1 MSVGIPG
8 PQSLTIEDLPKLVA
22 AVAAVDPDRVALSHG
37 GTEISYGRLNDELVT
52 LDTAMGGALGA
63 DALVPVVVSTVLP
76 ELIASEADGLGAVV
90 DRLITDGT
98 SVVEVASESD
108 AHVTLAGLFDEQV
121 GRTPDAL
128 ALAYDGT
135 QLTYAQFDARANRL
149 ARELVTAGVGPDSL
163 VGLAMRRS
171 IDLLVSMYAIVKAGG
186 AYVPLDPDHPA
197 DRLAYVLEIAKPT
210 AVLTRTA
217 DAVVLPLGTP
227 TLDVD
232 TVDLSV
238 HAETTVTDADRLAPL
253 RADNTAYVI
262 FTSGSTGRPKGVAVS
277 HRAIVANLQWRQAE
291 YGFTSDDVI
300 LQKTPFTFDVSVW
313 EFFWPLQ
320 VGASLVIA
328 EPDGHRDPAYVAR
341 TMIERGVTAVHF
353 VPSML
358 AVFVAEPLV
367 AQVKTLRYVFASGE
381 ALPARTAARL
391 REVSSA
397 VLHNLYGP
405 TEAAVDVTYYE
416 TGERDQVSVPI
427 GAAVADTELLVLDDA
442 LRPSPSGV
450 AGELYLAGIQLARG
464 YVSRPDLTADRFVA
478 RPGATDGSRMYRTGD
493 LVRWRGVGAN
503 RQLEYIGRTDFQV
516 KLRGLRIE
524 LGEIEAALLDCD
536 GVSQAVVVVHSDET
550 IGDNLVAYIVG
561 EATDSAILTSSLGE
575 RLPEYMVPAMF
586 VELDEF
592 PLNASGKLDR
602 KALPA
607 PEFVSKTVEYR
618 EPATPTEAGVVA
630 IFADLLGQDRVG
642 ADDGFFELGGNSLL
656 ATRVVARIN
665 AEHGISIDMRNF
677 FDAPTAAELA
687 VFIDKAKT
695 SEDRKVHVPLIARER
710 PELVPLSLAQQRMWF
725 LNRFEP
731 ESAVDH
737 IPVAL
742 RLSGAL
748 DVDALQGALE
758 DLIERHEILRTVYP
772 EVDGVGYQR
781 LVDLAAVVP
790 NLTPIQVDESA
801 IVERVTDF
809 VTPGFDVTTEVPI
822 RAALFQLVADEFV
835 LVFVVH
841 HISGDGFSMG
851 PLTKDIVT
859 SYVSRTQGIAHDLAP
874 LPVQFADFA
883 LWQREVLGSE
893 DDPDSLITRQVN
905 YWRHALA
912 GIPDQ
917 LDLPSDRPRPRVASN
932 RGAGHTF
939 TIEPEL
945 HQALDRIALANNAS
959 LFMVLHSAVAILL
972 ARLSGTSD
980 IVIGTPV
987 AGRGDQAL
995 DDLIGMFVN
1004 TLVLRTEV
1012 DLAASAKDMIS
1023 RARESDLNG
1032 FGHADVPFERLVEVL
1047 NPARSQAR
1055 NPLFQVMLSLQ
1066 NLGQSMQQSL
1076 EVPGLRI
1083 SGLDVESSAAK
1094 FDLQF
1099 TVWESDTADKVG
1111 GLTVALVYA
1120 TDLFDESSA
1129 KSIGKRLIS
1138 VLEAVVADPSVRVGD
1153 VDLLDSG
1160 ERSLVLES
1168 WNDTEH
1174 EVADASL
1181 VDVFDAQVVRSPGAV
1196 AVSFDGVSLSYAEFD
1211 ARANRVARYL
1221 ISVGVGPEALV
1232 GVAVRRS
1239 VDLLVAVYGVL
1250 KAGGGYVPVD
1260 PDQPAERNA
1269 YVLGAASPVCV
1280 ISTSDVGFDA
1290 GVAPVVEVDVVDVS
1304 GFSDAPVSDVD
1315 RVSPLRSEN
1324 TAYVIFTSGSTGRP
1338 KGVSVSH
1345 AAIVNR
1351 LAWMQSEYVLG
1362 SSDVVLQK
1370 TPFTF
1375 DVSVWELFWPL
1386 QVGARLVVA
1395 VPDGHRDPQYLT
1407 SVIVGEGVT
1416 TVHFVPSMLEAF
1428 VADSSVA
1435 ACVSLTRVFASGEA
1449 LPASVVADLWAV
1461 LPGVGVHNLYG
1472 PTEAAVDVTFHEV
1485 VAGDVAGVPIGAP
1498 VWNTQVFV
1506 LDSRLNPV
1514 PVGVAGELYLAG
1526 VQLAR
1531 GYMGRPDLSADRFV
1545 ANPFSGDGA
1554 RMYRSGD
1561 VVRWTASGEL
1571 EYIGRS
1577 DFQVKLHGLRIELG
1591 EIESVIREHESVSS
1605 VVVVVRDEVLVA
1617 YVTAAAVGGVVDVDE
1632 LKRVVSGRLPGYMV
1646 PAVVMVLDELPL
1658 GVSGKLDRK
1667 LLPDPVFVAREFRA
1681 PSTVAE
1687 IAVAGVFADVLRLE
1701 QVGLDDDFFEL
1712 GGNSLVATQLVARV
1726 GQALDTQV
1734 PVRVLFEASTVEG
1747 LAAQV
1752 ELIAGAGGRAALV
1765 ARPRP
1770 ALIPLSLAQ
1779 QRMWFLS
1786 RFDPDSAVNNIP
1798 IALKINGVLDVSAL
1812 RHAISDVI
1820 ERHESLR
1827 TVYPEQGGQ
1836 GQQVVLPSSEV
1847 PVELTPKVIDAS
1859 RVHNELLSFA
1869 LQGFDVTS
1877 TVPVR
1882 VGLFELAE
1890 NSYVLAF
1897 VVHHIAADGFSMRPL
1912 TRDVMVAYAA
1922 RVSNGVPN
1930 WTPLE
1935 VQYADYALWQR
1946 EVLGD
1951 EDDPDSLI
1959 SAQLDHWRSVLRDSP
1974 ELLALPADRPR
1985 PVVASNRGATYRF
1998 SVSEELRSSLD
2009 SLARERNASLFMV
2022 MHSALAVL
2030 LARLSGTSDIVIGT
2044 PVAGRGEKALDDVIG
2059 MFVNTLVLRTPV
2071 DLSSTFN
2078 SFVSATRRTDLQAL
2092 GNGDVPFERLVEVL
2106 DPTRSQAHHPLFQV
2120 ALFFQNM
2127 SQDALELS
2135 GLEVSGLEF
2144 DAGIAKFDL
2153 QLTLAPRVEHAIE
2166 DGMFAEFA
2174 YATDLFDESTIHG
2187 FADRF
2192 TRILE
2197 QVVVDPS
2204 ITVGDIELLEET
2216 ERESL
2221 LTARNSTAHDVGN
2234 SETLASLFDTR
2245 VALAPDAVAVVFD
2258 GQSLTYG
2265 EFSERVNKLAR
2276 KLIDDGVGPESL
2288 VALAMRRSLDLVVGM
2303 YAVIAAGGAYV
2314 PLDPDH
2320 PAERIGHIL
2329 TTADPVCV
2337 LSTTRDAFVAPN
2349 GADVLLIDGVD
2360 LSSYSASV
2368 VSDADRRGRLRDV
2381 NAAYVIFTSGS
2392 TGKPKGV
2399 AVSHHAIVNQVLWM
2413 QDQYAIGTEDVYL
2426 QKTATTFDVSLWGY
2440 FTALLSGTRVVLA
2453 SHDGHRDPAYLA
2465 GLIEDHRVTLTDFV
2479 PSMLTVFATSVPEH
2493 ALVSLRDVFVI
2504 GEALPLETVRA
2515 FARVSSAG
2523 LHNVYGPTEAAVSIT
2538 YYEVDGSESTGTPIG
2553 VPEWNSQVYV
2563 LDSRLHPVP
2572 VGVAGELYLAGD
2584 QLARGYVARPDL
2596 TSDRFVANPFV
2607 EASDTNGEGN
2617 AGGSRM
2623 YRTGDLVWW
2632 NTAGELEYVGRT
2644 DFQVKFRGQR
2654 IELGEIESALLAHS
2668 TVAQCVVTVAS
2679 TDMGDQLVAYV
2690 IAVPDSVVDVEALR
2704 NALPESLPVYMIPNV
2719 IMILDEFPLNSS
2731 GKLDR
2736 KLLPEPVFEAAVF
2749 RAPVTPVEQIVASV
2763 FSAVLGVER
2772 VGLDDDFFALG
2783 GNSLIA
2789 TRMAARLGQALD
2801 AQVPVRVLFEASSV
2815 ELLAARMESEVGSGA
2830 RAALVARVRPE
2841 RVPLS
2846 LAQQRMWFLNRF
2858 DTTSSANNI
2867 PVAIRLSGLLDVAA
2881 LDAAVSDVVA
2891 RHEILR
2897 TVYPEVDG
2905 VGFQEVLS
2913 ADRVRLDLSP
2923 VVVSESDV
2931 VGAVTEFLSA
2941 GFDVAVEV
2949 PVRARL
2955 FAVSESEFVLAM
2967 VVHHISGDGFSMG
2980 PLTRDVMVAYEAR
2993 SRGEVPGWAPLAVQ
3007 YADYALWQRET
3018 LGSEDDPS
3026 SLISRQIG
3034 FWESALSGLPDQLDL
3049 PADRPRPAVASNRGA
3064 KHAFVIGEIEHSSL
3078 KKIARESNSS
3088 LFMVVHAALAVLLA
3102 RLSSTSDIAIGT
3114 PVAGRGEQ
3122 VLDDLIGMFVNTLV
3136 LRTEVDSS
3144 ESFSELLGRVREGD
3158 LGAFAHV
3165 DLPFE
3170 RLVEVLNPARSQ
3182 ARNPLFQVMLSFQNM
3197 EQSVLRLG
3205 DLTVAGV
3212 DANTVAAKFDLQLTM
3227 VEQFDKSGAPAGMAA
3242 QFTYATDLFDESTV
3256 AGFADRF
3263 GRILAAIT
3271 VDPSVRLG
3279 DIDVLTAAER
3289 SNLLSWSTGRRAAL
3303 VDASLIAMF
3312 DEQVGRTPDSLAVE
3326 CDGQALTYGQLDA
3339 YANVVAERLTAAGV
3353 GPDDVVALIVPRSV
3367 DWVVGMLAA
3376 WKAGAAYGPID
3387 PSYPQDRIEAII
3399 ADTGARCAVSTTTL
3413 DLTVDVIVLGSAL
3426 RDSPNVEGSTDRWR
3440 ELGAGDRLGYVI
3452 STSGS
3457 TGRPKPTL
3465 VPMAGIEN
3473 TVAWYRSELPE
3484 TGGLLIA
3491 SSPSFDLT
3499 QKNVWAAL
3507 SCGRTAVLAPDGF
3520 DPDAIVARVGH
3531 GDVAVANMSPSAF
3544 EAVVDSD
3551 EDSALSVL
3559 DVVFLGGE
3567 SIRLNRLGSLLSG
3580 GVRLVNSYGPTEAS
3594 DVVSF
3599 HAVTAHDTVSV
3610 PIGAPVPNMD
3620 LFVLDRSLGL
3630 VPPGVIGELYVGG
3643 VGVGRGYGNRAALT
3657 AERFVAN
3664 PFVVVGEHESGG
3676 GSRLYRTGDLVRWN
3690 GRGELEYIGRS
3701 DFQVKLRGQR
3711 IELGEIES
3719 ALISHEAVADAV
3731 VVLHSDATFGDS
3743 LIGYVVGTAVD
3754 ASEVLESARAVL
3766 PAYMVPS
3773 KVLVLDEL
3781 PLNASGK
3788 LDRKA
3793 LPSPVFEAAEF
3804 RAPVTA
3810 VQEIV
3815 ASVFGDVLSIER
3827 VGLDD
3832 DFFALG
3838 GNSLI
3843 ATRLAA
3849 RLGQALDAQIPV
3861 RVLFENSTVE
3871 GLAAVAQKTAGSGA
3885 RMELEAQERPERL
3898 PLSLAQQRMWL
3909 INQMDPGSAAYNIPL
3924 ALRLTGNLDVA
3935 ALRQSLHDVLVRHE
3949 SLRTRYPSD
3958 IEGPVQE
3965 IVAVDE
3971 LLSPLETIQVDDE
3984 ATAFNRVAEL
3994 VTTGFDVAQDVP
4006 VRTGLLELGPA
4017 DFMFV
4022 LVAHHIAADGESM
4035 APLARDMMVAYE
4047 ARVRGTAPSWN
4058 PLTVQYADF
4067 AIWQRAVLGSVDEVG
4082 SQAAQQLAFWRRTLN
4097 GVSSTPGLPS
4107 DRQRPAQMSAKAG
4120 VSEFSVN
4127 AETATR
4133 LNEIALEHNATLF
4146 MVVHAAL
4153 AVLISRL
4160 SGSRDFAIGTVV
4172 AGRGEQQ
4179 LDDIVGMFVNTLAL
4193 RTAPDLG
4200 AGFGELVSLVRNVDL
4215 EAFANGDIPFEE
4227 VTGALSASANE
4238 LFQVALSVEPMA
4250 GAEFSLPDLKISAVE
4265 GVEATAKFDLQLNLS
4280 SDPVTGGLLGH
4291 LVFAADLFD
4300 QTTADAHVERFVR
4313 VLDQVSA
4320 DPSRLIGDIELL
4332 TESERAEVLGS
4343 VGTTPSPVVGGP
4355 TRRLVP
4361 QRLANSVEADPDA
4374 VAVVC
4379 DEEEVTYHE
4388 VDARSSRLAHH
4399 LISLGIG
4406 PGDTVGIAG
4415 LHGIELVVAI
4425 WALSKAGAAVLVG
4438 ATTGTVGAN
4447 GTEPSLALTLTSG
4460 DADSVNSDVPLET
4473 TLDLARPDV
4482 VELVASYS
4490 TRSVNY
4496 ADRVRPL
4503 NVDDVAVVVTGS
4515 ASDQITQGEL
4525 AAKLDAMSQK
4535 HDVDYESRLMY
4546 FGPDDDETSVLT
4558 ILLAGV
4564 VGGVVLVSWEGAKN
4578 AGVPELLEE
4587 EWVSHAVGQTDV
4599 FTDVVEGALPDLR
4612 LACDSA
4618 TWTLS

>member
-197 DRLAYVLEIAKPT
+197 DRLAYVLEITKPT

-367 AQVKTLRYVFASGE
+367 AQVETLRYVFASGE

-687 VFIDKAKT
+687 VFIDEAKT

-781 LVDLAAVVP
+781 LVDIAAVVP

-822 RAALFQLVADEFV
+822 RAALFQLAADEFV

-893 DDPDSLITRQVN
+893 DDPDSLITRQVD

-980 IVIGTPV
+980 IAIGTPV

-1004 TLVLRTEV
+1004 TLVLRTDV
-1012 DLAASAKDMIS
+1012 DVNMSFIDLI
-1023 RARESDLNG
+1023 ARIRDIDLDG
-1032 FGHADVPFERLVEVL
+1032 FGNSDVPFERLVEVL
-1047 NPARSQAR
+1047 NPSRSQSR
-1055 NPLFQVMLSLQ
+1055 NPLFQVMLSMQ
-1066 NLGQSMQQSL
+1066 NLGQSTQSSL
-1076 EVPGLRI
+1076 EVPGLTI
-1083 SGLDVESSAAK
+1083 SGLDVDSATAK

-1099 TVWESDTADKVG
+1099 TIWESDATAASG
-1111 GLTVALVYA
+1111 GLSVALVYA
-1120 TDLFDESSA
+1120 TDLFDEASV
-1129 KSIGKRLIS
+1129 KSFAGRLTVI
-1138 VLEAVVADPSVRVGD
+1138 LEAIAADPTVVVGD
-1153 VDLLDSG
+1153 IDLLDAA
-1160 ERSLVLES
+1160 ERSDVLGSWMVPGLEVEPGTTLVS
-1168 WNDTEH
+1168 M
-1174 EVADASL
+1174 
-1181 VDVFDAQVVRSPGAV
+1181 
-1196 AVSFDGVSLSYAEFD
+1196 FD
-1211 ARANRVARYL
+1211 ARVAGETSSTAVVFEDRRLSFGELDEAANRLARKL
-1221 ISVGVGPEALV
+1221 IECGVGPE
-1232 GVAVRRS
+1232 S
-1239 VDLLVAVYGVL
+1239 LVAVILPRSVEL
-1250 KAGGGYVPVD
+1250 VVTLLAVVKAGGGYLPID
-1260 PDQPAERNA
+1260 PTYPAERIA
-1269 YVLGAASPVCV
+1269 FTLADARPVCV
-1280 ISTSDVGFDA
+1280 VAA
-1290 GVAPVVEVDVVDVS
+1290 GDVVDVEV
-1304 GFSDAPVSDVD
+1304 PVLDVMALDLANYDGSPVADGD
-1315 RVSPLRSEN
+1315 RRSALRADDI
-1324 TAYVIFTSGSTGRP
+1324 AYVIYTSGSTGKP
-1338 KGVSVSH
+1338 KGVAVSH
-1345 AAIVNR
+1345 RNVVELFANAQPR
-1351 LAWMQSEYVLG
+1351 FG
-1362 SSDVVLQK
+1362 FDGSDVWTL
-1370 TPFTF
+1370 FHSYAF
-1375 DVSVWELFWPL
+1375 DFSVWELWGPL
-1386 QVGARLVVA
+1386 LYGGTLVV
-1395 VPDGHRDPQYLT
+1395 VDYLT
-1407 SVIVGEGVT
+1407 SRSPEQFRELVARERVTVLNQTPSAFYQFAEADRMAGDSAGSLSLRHVIFGGEALDLSQLVRWYDRHDDSSPRLVNMYGITET
-1416 TVHFVPSMLEAF
+1416 TVHVSFSALDSVMVREATG
-1428 VADSSVA
+1428 SV
-1435 ACVSLTRVFASGEA
+1435 
-1449 LPASVVADLWAV
+1449 
-1461 LPGVGVHNLYG
+1461 
-1472 PTEAAVDVTFHEV
+1472 
-1485 VAGDVAGVPIGAP
+1485 IGRGLGGLS
-1498 VWNTQVFV
+1498 VFV
-1506 LDSRLNPV
+1506 LDDRLRPV
-1514 PVGVAGELYLAG
+1514 PVGVRGEMYVAGG
-1526 VQLAR
+1526 QLSR
-1531 GYMGRPDLSADRFV
+1531 GYVGQPGLTAGRFV
-1545 ANPFSGDGA
+1545 ANPFGRSGSGDQ
-1554 RMYRSGD
+1554 MYRTGD
-1561 VVRWTASGEL
+1561 IARWNVDGLL
-1571 EYIGRS
+1571 EYAGRS
-1577 DFQVKLHGLRIELG
+1577 DSQIQLRGFRIELG
-1591 EIESVIREHESVSS
+1591 EVEAALLRVPGVAGAVAVVRSDVALGDRLVGYVVPEAGADLVAS
-1605 VVVVVRDEVLVA
+1605 VVS
-1617 YVTAAAVGGVVDVDE
+1617 T
-1632 LKRVVSGRLPGYMV
+1632 RVSEFLTGYMV
-1646 PAVVMVLDELPL
+1646 PDAVVVLEELPL
-1658 GVSGKLDRK
+1658 TVNGKLDRK
-1667 LLPDPVFVAREFRA
+1667 ALPEPVFEVREYRVPA
-1681 PSTVAE
+1681 TDTEV
-1687 IAVAGVFADVLRLE
+1687 AVAGVFADVLGVERA
-1701 QVGLDDDFFEL
+1701 GLDDDFFAL
-1712 GGNSLVATQLVARV
+1712 GGNSLVATRLVARL
-1726 GQALDTQV
+1726 GRALETTI
-1734 PVRVLFEASTVEG
+1734 PVRILFENSNVES
-1747 LAAQV
+1747 LAAAISSHV
-1752 ELIAGAGGRAALV
+1752 SSGNIPALV
-1765 ARPRP
+1765 AGPRP
-1770 ALIPLSLAQ
+1770 TTIPLSLAQ

-1786 RFDPDSAVNNIP
+1786 RFDPESAVNNIP

-2071 DLSSTFN
+2071 DLSSTFY

-2221 LTARNSTAHDVGN
+2221 LTARNSTARDVGN

-2493 ALVSLRDVFVI
+2493 ALVSLRDIFVI

-2607 EASDTNGEGN
+2607 EASDTNGEVN

-2763 FSAVLGVER
+2763 FSAVLRVER

-2815 ELLAARMESEVGSGA
+2815 ELLA
-2830 RAALVARVRPE
+2830 
-2841 RVPLS
+2841 
-2846 LAQQRMWFLNRF
+2846 
-2858 DTTSSANNI
+2858 
-2867 PVAIRLSGLLDVAA
+2867 
-2881 LDAAVSDVVA
+2881 
-2891 RHEILR
+2891 
-2897 TVYPEVDG
+2897 
-2905 VGFQEVLS
+2905 
-2913 ADRVRLDLSP
+2913 
-2923 VVVSESDV
+2923 
-2931 VGAVTEFLSA
+2931 
-2941 GFDVAVEV
+2941 
-2949 PVRARL
+2949 
-2955 FAVSESEFVLAM
+2955 
-2967 VVHHISGDGFSMG
+2967 
-2980 PLTRDVMVAYEAR
+2980 
-2993 SRGEVPGWAPLAVQ
+2993 
-3007 YADYALWQRET
+3007 
-3018 LGSEDDPS
+3018 
-3026 SLISRQIG
+3026 
-3034 FWESALSGLPDQLDL
+3034 
-3049 PADRPRPAVASNRGA
+3049 
-3064 KHAFVIGEIEHSSL
+3064 
-3078 KKIARESNSS
+3078 
-3088 LFMVVHAALAVLLA
+3088 
-3102 RLSSTSDIAIGT
+3102 
-3114 PVAGRGEQ
+3114 
-3122 VLDDLIGMFVNTLV
+3122 
-3136 LRTEVDSS
+3136 
-3144 ESFSELLGRVREGD
+3144 
-3158 LGAFAHV
+3158 
-3165 DLPFE
+3165 
-3170 RLVEVLNPARSQ
+3170 
-3182 ARNPLFQVMLSFQNM
+3182 
-3197 EQSVLRLG
+3197 
-3205 DLTVAGV
+3205 
-3212 DANTVAAKFDLQLTM
+3212 
-3227 VEQFDKSGAPAGMAA
+3227 
-3242 QFTYATDLFDESTV
+3242 
-3256 AGFADRF
+3256 
-3263 GRILAAIT
+3263 
-3271 VDPSVRLG
+3271 
-3279 DIDVLTAAER
+3279 
-3289 SNLLSWSTGRRAAL
+3289 
-3303 VDASLIAMF
+3303 
-3312 DEQVGRTPDSLAVE
+3312 
-3326 CDGQALTYGQLDA
+3326 
-3339 YANVVAERLTAAGV
+3339 
-3353 GPDDVVALIVPRSV
+3353 
-3367 DWVVGMLAA
+3367 
-3376 WKAGAAYGPID
+3376 
-3387 PSYPQDRIEAII
+3387 
-3399 ADTGARCAVSTTTL
+3399 
-3413 DLTVDVIVLGSAL
+3413 
-3426 RDSPNVEGSTDRWR
+3426 
-3440 ELGAGDRLGYVI
+3440 
-3452 STSGS
+3452 
-3457 TGRPKPTL
+3457 
-3465 VPMAGIEN
+3465 
-3473 TVAWYRSELPE
+3473 
-3484 TGGLLIA
+3484 
-3491 SSPSFDLT
+3491 
-3499 QKNVWAAL
+3499 
-3507 SCGRTAVLAPDGF
+3507 
-3520 DPDAIVARVGH
+3520 
-3531 GDVAVANMSPSAF
+3531 
-3544 EAVVDSD
+3544 
-3551 EDSALSVL
+3551 
-3559 DVVFLGGE
+3559 
-3567 SIRLNRLGSLLSG
+3567 
-3580 GVRLVNSYGPTEAS
+3580 
-3594 DVVSF
+3594 
-3599 HAVTAHDTVSV
+3599 
-3610 PIGAPVPNMD
+3610 
-3620 LFVLDRSLGL
+3620 
-3630 VPPGVIGELYVGG
+3630 
-3643 VGVGRGYGNRAALT
+3643 
-3657 AERFVAN
+3657 
-3664 PFVVVGEHESGG
+3664 
-3676 GSRLYRTGDLVRWN
+3676 
-3690 GRGELEYIGRS
+3690 
-3701 DFQVKLRGQR
+3701 
-3711 IELGEIES
+3711 
-3719 ALISHEAVADAV
+3719 
-3731 VVLHSDATFGDS
+3731 
-3743 LIGYVVGTAVD
+3743 
-3754 ASEVLESARAVL
+3754 
-3766 PAYMVPS
+3766 
-3773 KVLVLDEL
+3773 
-3781 PLNASGK
+3781 
-3788 LDRKA
+3788 
-3793 LPSPVFEAAEF
+3793 
-3804 RAPVTA
+3804 
-3810 VQEIV
+3810 
-3815 ASVFGDVLSIER
+3815 
-3827 VGLDD
+3827 
-3832 DFFALG
+3832 
-3838 GNSLI
+3838 
-3843 ATRLAA
+3843 
-3849 RLGQALDAQIPV
+3849 
-3861 RVLFENSTVE
+3861 
-3871 GLAAVAQKTAGSGA
+3871 
-3885 RMELEAQERPERL
+3885 
-3898 PLSLAQQRMWL
+3898 
-3909 INQMDPGSAAYNIPL
+3909 
-3924 ALRLTGNLDVA
+3924 
-3935 ALRQSLHDVLVRHE
+3935 
-3949 SLRTRYPSD
+3949 
-3958 IEGPVQE
+3958 
-3965 IVAVDE
+3965 
-3971 LLSPLETIQVDDE
+3971 
-3984 ATAFNRVAEL
+3984 
-3994 VTTGFDVAQDVP
+3994 
-4006 VRTGLLELGPA
+4006 
-4017 DFMFV
+4017 
-4022 LVAHHIAADGESM
+4022 
-4035 APLARDMMVAYE
+4035 
-4047 ARVRGTAPSWN
+4047 
-4058 PLTVQYADF
+4058 
-4067 AIWQRAVLGSVDEVG
+4067 
-4082 SQAAQQLAFWRRTLN
+4082 
-4097 GVSSTPGLPS
+4097 
-4107 DRQRPAQMSAKAG
+4107 
-4120 VSEFSVN
+4120 
-4127 AETATR
+4127 
-4133 LNEIALEHNATLF
+4133 
-4146 MVVHAAL
+4146 
-4153 AVLISRL
+4153 
-4160 SGSRDFAIGTVV
+4160 
-4172 AGRGEQQ
+4172 
-4179 LDDIVGMFVNTLAL
+4179 
-4193 RTAPDLG
+4193 
-4200 AGFGELVSLVRNVDL
+4200 
-4215 EAFANGDIPFEE
+4215 
-4227 VTGALSASANE
+4227 
-4238 LFQVALSVEPMA
+4238 
-4250 GAEFSLPDLKISAVE
+4250 
-4265 GVEATAKFDLQLNLS
+4265 
-4280 SDPVTGGLLGH
+4280 
-4291 LVFAADLFD
+4291 
-4300 QTTADAHVERFVR
+4300 
-4313 VLDQVSA
+4313 
-4320 DPSRLIGDIELL
+4320 
-4332 TESERAEVLGS
+4332 
-4343 VGTTPSPVVGGP
+4343 
-4355 TRRLVP
+4355 
-4361 QRLANSVEADPDA
+4361 
-4374 VAVVC
+4374 
-4379 DEEEVTYHE
+4379 
-4388 VDARSSRLAHH
+4388 
-4399 LISLGIG
+4399 
-4406 PGDTVGIAG
+4406 
-4415 LHGIELVVAI
+4415 
-4425 WALSKAGAAVLVG
+4425 
-4438 ATTGTVGAN
+4438 
-4447 GTEPSLALTLTSG
+4447 
-4460 DADSVNSDVPLET
+4460 
-4473 TLDLARPDV
+4473 
-4482 VELVASYS
+4482 
-4490 TRSVNY
+4490 
-4496 ADRVRPL
+4496 
-4503 NVDDVAVVVTGS
+4503 
-4515 ASDQITQGEL
+4515 
-4525 AAKLDAMSQK
+4525 
-4535 HDVDYESRLMY
+4535 
-4546 FGPDDDETSVLT
+4546 
-4558 ILLAGV
+4558 
-4564 VGGVVLVSWEGAKN
+4564 
-4578 AGVPELLEE
+4578 
-4587 EWVSHAVGQTDV
+4587 
-4599 FTDVVEGALPDLR
+4599 
-4612 LACDSA
+4612 
-4618 TWTLS
+4618 